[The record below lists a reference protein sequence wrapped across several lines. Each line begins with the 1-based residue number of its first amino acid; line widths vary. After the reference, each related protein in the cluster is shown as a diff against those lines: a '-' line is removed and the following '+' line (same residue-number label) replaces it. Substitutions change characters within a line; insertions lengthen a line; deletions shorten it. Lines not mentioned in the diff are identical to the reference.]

1 MVALGLLS
9 LCLRLVAPLR
19 VRRLRPA
26 PLPARLDLV
35 RDAMRVCVP
44 SAGPGGLDDWVG
56 EHFGRVPT
64 YTIYDTET
72 GQVEILPNTSEHMGG
87 VGLPAELLAQAGV
100 EVVICA
106 GLGRRAI
113 GLLSQSGIEVCTG
126 ATGTVREAIE
136 AWRSGKL
143 SGADACDRHLF
154 HDRHG

>member
-1 MVALGLLS
+1 
-9 LCLRLVAPLR
+9 
-19 VRRLRPA
+19 
-26 PLPARLDLV
+26 
-35 RDAMRVCVP
+35 MRVCVP
-44 SAGPGGLDDWVG
+44 SAGPGGLGDLVG

-87 VGLPAELLAQAGV
+87 AGLPAELLAQAGV

-113 GLLSQSGIEVCTG
+113 DLLTQSGIEVCTG
-126 ATGTVREAIE
+126 ASGTVREAIE

-143 SGADACDRHLF
+143 PGADACDRHLF
-154 HDRHG
+154 HDHHA